1 MSKSEI
7 AYLRTQMEL
16 ACEAAKRGLNDFAIS
31 ANHEA
36 INARMARLSEQLQ
49 DYECQLADLIGEH
62 QASRL
67 VAETYLEIVG

>member
-16 ACEAAKRGLNDFAIS
+16 ACEAARRGLNDFAI
-31 ANHEA
+31 ATNHEA
-36 INARMARLSEQLQ
+36 INARMARLGEQLQ
-49 DYECQLADLIGEH
+49 DYQCQLASLVGEH
-62 QASRL
+62 QASRI